1 MVLDIMYYIYH
12 IPGIKIGCAE
22 DVAVRTRKQNFT
34 SYEILEEYTCIYEAS
49 KREIELQKEYGY
61 PVDKQPYYK
70 IARVATL
77 ESTRK
82 GAAALRASDKFT
94 EVCSKGGKGNRTL
107 TYEQAE
113 EIRAKYIPRKYTA
126 KMLAE
131 EYNMSF
137 RAIQKILYKV
147 TYVEP

>member
-1 MVLDIMYYIYH
+1 MKTYYIYH
-12 IPGIKIGCAE
+12 IPGIKIGCTDE
-22 DVAVRTRKQNFT
+22 PKRRIQYRQGYTEW
-34 SYEILEEYTCIYEAS
+34 EILEEHTDIMVAS
-49 KREIELQKEYGY
+49 TREQELQKEYGY
-61 PVDKQPYYK
+61 EVDKQPYYK
-70 IARVATL
+70 VIRMATL

-82 GAAALRASDKFT
+82 GAASLQASDKFI

-137 RAIQKILYKV
+137 RAIQKIIYYTSYKNK
-147 TYVEP
+147 